1 MGVTLDL
8 TVGEV
13 STHTVFPDRRGAMD
27 AVIDA
32 FIANFPD
39 EDEIFALDDPI
50 DEDALRAFVSGL
62 ALDRE
67 FAFALADEIGKSAT
81 DSEQHRP

>member
-1 MGVTLDL
+1 MSETLDL

-13 STHTVFPDRRGAMD
+13 TTRTEFADRKAALD

-39 EDEIFALDDPI
+39 EDEIFALEDPI

-67 FAFALADEIGKSAT
+67 FAFAIRASG
-81 DSEQHRP
+81 